1 MEILEKTQPG
11 SETTLSDTFHKLAES
26 LKRRSLVVVLS
37 DLFDDPEPL
46 LAALKHFRHRK
57 HEVVVIQVLDPAEVS
72 FPFDDITRIEDM
84 ETGREITSDPRAFRA
99 TYLDELAKFLDTMRL
114 GCRSAQID
122 YVVAQTDQR
131 FDLFL
136 GTYLARRE
144 AMMA

>member
-1 MEILEKTQPG
+1 M
-11 SETTLSDTFHKLAES
+11 
-26 LKRRSLVVVLS
+26 VLS

-84 ETGREITSDPRAFRA
+84 ETDREITSDPRAFRA
-99 TYLDELAKFLDTMRL
+99 TYLDELAKFLDAMRL